1 MVWLFCVQAVYDDS
15 VTMDQQWAL
24 VYWVAPCVAG
34 VAGTL
39 VWKAL
44 EPKPKAKTD

>member
-1 MVWLFCVQAVYDDS
+1 MYDGS
-15 VTMDQQWAL
+15 VTMDQQWFL
-24 VYWVAPCVAG
+24 VYWVAPCGAA

-39 VWKAL
+39 LWKAL